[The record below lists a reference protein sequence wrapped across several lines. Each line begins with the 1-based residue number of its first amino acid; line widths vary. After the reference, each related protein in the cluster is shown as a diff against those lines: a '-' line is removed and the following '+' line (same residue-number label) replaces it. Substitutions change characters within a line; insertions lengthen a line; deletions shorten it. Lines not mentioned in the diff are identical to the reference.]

1 MSYRFDRTN
10 IPNCASFVKCRKK
23 DQLKDQ
29 MNTKVNDD
37 VVWKRGNQYH
47 NRQMVNGKK
56 DNGKKDNGVDGSF
69 VATKIKRKM
78 SMAGGKIRLLILPE
92 NKFHCVKDES
102 GWGKKKMKK

>member
-10 IPNCASFVKCRKK
+10 IPNCASFVKCGKK

-29 MNTKVNDD
+29 MNLKVNDD

-56 DNGKKDNGVDGSF
+56 DKGVDGSF
-69 VATKIKRKM
+69 VATKIKK
-78 SMAGGKIRLLILPE
+78 K
-92 NKFHCVKDES
+92 NVN
-102 GWGKKKMKK
+102 GWGKDTAVDFAGKSISLCKR